1 MNWFEV
7 KVKTTSM
14 AVDAVTNL
22 LYELG
27 AQGIVVEDPN
37 DPIFNEGYEG
47 DWDYFDRSEIKFEF
61 EGALVKAYIE
71 TEAPEALIPVIRAQV
86 ADLSTFGL
94 DPGLGEVDIK
104 EVRESDWANEW
115 KKYYHPVRIGRHL
128 IIKPSWEQV
137 LDAEPLDLVIELDPG
152 GAFGS
157 GTHET
162 TTMCAE
168 LLEENLVLGSK
179 VYDIGC
185 GSGILAIVAAKLG
198 AGEVVAA
205 DIDPAAVEVTKENV
219 EANQVSDVI
228 RVCEGDLMQVVDSPA
243 DLVVTNIIADV
254 VASLANSM
262 KSYLNPGA
270 VWISSGILDKK
281 LPLVLEAM
289 SKNGYDIIEVRERGE
304 WRALLV
310 RAGDHA

>member
-1 MNWFEV
+1 MQWYEI
-7 KVKTTSM
+7 KIKTTST
-14 AVDAVTNL
+14 AVDAVSNL

-37 DPIFNEGYEG
+37 DPIYNDGYEG
-47 DWDYFDRSEIKFEF
+47 DWDYFDKSELTFEF

-71 TEAPEALIPVIRAQV
+71 TDSPEALIPVIQQQV
-86 ADLSTFGL
+86 AGLRLFDL
-94 DPGLGEVDIK
+94 DPGLGEVTLK
-104 EVRESDWANEW
+104 EIRESDWANEW

-128 IIKPSWEQV
+128 VIKPSWEFF
-137 LDAEPLDLVIELDPG
+137 EPETLDLVIELDPG

-168 LLEENLVLGSK
+168 FLEENVEAGMT

-185 GSGILAIVAAKLG
+185 GSGILAIAAAKLG
-198 AGEVVAA
+198 AGDVVAA
-205 DIDPAAVEVTKENV
+205 DIDPAAVEVALENV
-219 EANQVSDVI
+219 AINHAADVV
-228 RVCEGDLMQVVDSPA
+228 RVVRGDLMQVVEGPA

-254 VASLANSM
+254 VAELASGM
-262 KSYLNPGA
+262 KHYLKTGGL
-270 VWISSGILDKK
+270 WISSGIIDSK

-289 SKNGYDIIEVRERGE
+289 ASHGYEIIEVRERGE

-310 RAGDHA
+310 RAGENA